1 MSAPFLVARPE
12 NGYLPPAMGE
22 GRTKE
27 PHRFDVVVVG
37 GAIAGASTAVLLR
50 RWLPDLSVLVLEKG
64 TAFDWK
70 VGESTVE
77 ISAYFL
83 TRVLKLFDYLTRE
96 QIAKQ
101 GFRYWF
107 HNGNV
112 TRLREASE
120 VGPTQ
125 LARTPSFQIDR
136 SHLDE
141 HVLGLAASEGATL
154 WRPARATEVLLKD
167 EAGASENIVVVEKE
181 GERVEVAAGWVVDAT
196 GRAAMI
202 ARKKGMLKPV
212 EAHPIASIWAR
223 FRNVKDLDGVEVAGT
238 DPADPFV
245 RPVIAAR
252 RLSTNHFVG
261 LGYWIWFIPLRGGE
275 TSVGLVWDKRL
286 VDPQG
291 ATPEERLRRFLGGNP
306 LTKELLENAEIVP
319 GDTRFYGHLPYLND
333 RVAGD
338 GWSLV
343 GDAAG
348 FLDPFYSPGLDQM
361 AFSVSW
367 TVELIRR
374 KRALEKDA
382 FAKELEL
389 HNTRYDRFFRYFFGA
404 IYQDKYHLMGDYDT
418 MTASFLMDTA
428 LYYLAAVIPLYRW
441 SAERIL
447 VPPFYQDFSEVAFYP
462 MRFYQRRLISIAK
475 RKLALG
481 IYGNH
486 NAGRRPG
493 LVGFSLRSSVWIMLG
508 HGLVRWAKAEALNAL
523 TYVVKPK
530 PMAARMPIQDRA
542 IPKEARAS
550 GAPGSP
556 ARAA

>member
-1 MSAPFLVARPE
+1 
-12 NGYLPPAMGE
+12 MGE
-22 GRTKE
+22 ETTRE
-27 PHRFDVVVVG
+27 PLRFDVVVVG

-50 RWLPDLSVLVLEKG
+50 RWQPGLSVLVVEKS

-83 TRVLKLFDYLTRE
+83 TRVLKLFDHLTRE
-96 QIAKQ
+96 QIVKQ

-107 HNGNV
+107 WSGDV

-125 LARTPSFQIDR
+125 MGRTPSFQIDR
-136 SHLDE
+136 SVLDE
-141 HVLGLAASEGATL
+141 HVLSLAAREGATL
-154 WRPARATEVLLKD
+154 FRPARVTEIRLAD
-167 EAGASENIVVVEKE
+167 ETGAPENVVVVEKD
-181 GERVEVAAGWVVDAT
+181 GERTEVVAGWVVDAS
-196 GRAAMI
+196 GRAATI
-202 ARKKGMLKPV
+202 ARKKGMLKPLD
-212 EAHPIASIWAR
+212 AHPIASVWAR
-223 FRNVKDLDGVEVAGT
+223 FRGVKDLEGKEVAGT
-238 DPADPFV
+238 DPADPWV
-245 RPVIAAR
+245 RGVVAAR
-252 RLSTNHFVG
+252 RLGTNHFVG
-261 LGYWIWFIPLRGGE
+261 LGYWIWFIPLHGGE

-291 ATPEERLRRFLGGNP
+291 ATPEERLRRFLDGNP
-306 LTKELLENAEIVP
+306 LTRELLEGAEIVP
-319 GDTRFYGHLPYLND
+319 GDSRYYGHLAYLID

-367 TVELIRR
+367 TLELIRLR
-374 KRALEKDA
+374 MMKTAED
-382 FAKELEL
+382 FAKELEV
-389 HNTRYDRFFRYFFGA
+389 HNFRYARFFRYFFGA
-404 IYQDKYHLMGDYDT
+404 IFQDKYWIMGDYDT
-418 MTASFLMDTA
+418 MTTAFLMDTS
-428 LYYLAAVIPLYRW
+428 LYYLAFVIPVYRW
-441 SAERIL
+441 SADRLL

-481 IYGNH
+481 VYGNH

-493 LVGFSLRSSVWIMLG
+493 LVGFSLRAASWVMLG
-508 HGLVRWAKAEALNAL
+508 HGLVRWAKAEFVNAL
-523 TYVVKPK
+523 SYLVKPK
-530 PMAARMPIQDRA
+530 PMGVRMPIQDRA
-542 IPKEARAS
+542 MPAGPPA
-550 GAPGSP
+550 ADAAGSP

>member
-1 MSAPFLVARPE
+1 MEPDASC
-12 NGYLPPAMGE
+12 PPL
-22 GRTKE
+22 
-27 PHRFDVVVVG
+27 RFDVVVVG
-37 GAIAGASTAVLLR
+37 GAIAGAATAILLR
-50 RWLPDLSVLVLEKG
+50 RFQPELSVLVVEKS

-83 TRVLKLFDYLTRE
+83 TRVLKLYDYLTRE
-96 QIAKQ
+96 QIPKQ

-107 HNGNV
+107 WNGNV
-112 TRLREASE
+112 HGVREASE

-136 SHLDE
+136 AHLDE
-141 HVLGLAASEGATL
+141 YLLCLAAKEGAEVF
-154 WRPARATEVLLKD
+154 RPARAAEIRLREETG
-167 EAGASENIVVVEKE
+167 EAENVVVVERG
-181 GERVEVAAGWVVDAT
+181 GERLEVRAGWVVDAT
-196 GRAAMI
+196 GRAATI
-202 ARKKGMLKPV
+202 ARKKGLRRPL
-212 EAHPIASIWAR
+212 ETHQTASIWAR
-223 FRNVKDLDGVEVAGT
+223 FLGVKDLDGKEVAGT

-245 RPVIAAR
+245 RRVVASR

-275 TSVGLVWDKRL
+275 TSIGIVWDKRII
-286 VDPQG
+286 DPKG
-291 ATPEERLRRFLGGNP
+291 ATPEERLLNFLDGNP
-306 LTKELLENAEIVP
+306 LTKEMLEKARIVP
-319 GDTRFYGHLPYLND
+319 GDTRYYGHLPYVND

-367 TVELIRR
+367 TLELIRQ
-374 KRALEKDA
+374 KKTRASAD

-389 HNTRYDRFFRYFFGA
+389 HNTRYGRYFRYFFES
-404 IYQDKYHLMGDYDT
+404 IYQDKYWLMGDYDT
-418 MTASFLMDTA
+418 MTTAFLMDTS
-428 LYYLAAVIPLYRW
+428 LYYLAAVIPVYRW

-447 VPPFYQDFSEVAFYP
+447 IPPFYQDFSEVAFYP
-462 MRFYQRRLISIAK
+462 MRFYQRRLIAIAK

-493 LVGFSLRSSVWIMLG
+493 IVGFSLRSSVWVMLG
-508 HGLVRWAKAEALNAL
+508 HGLVRWAKAEFWSALSYL
-523 TYVVKPK
+523 VKPK
-530 PMAARMPIQDRA
+530 PMTARMPIQDRV
-542 IPKEARAS
+542 S
-550 GAPGSP
+550 PGSP
-556 ARAA
+556 ASKDASDSPAKAA

>member
-1 MSAPFLVARPE
+1 M
-12 NGYLPPAMGE
+12 
-22 GRTKE
+22 KE
-27 PHRFDVVVVG
+27 PLRFDVVVVG

-50 RWLPDLSVLVLEKG
+50 RWQPGLSVLVLEKG

-77 ISAYFL
+77 ISSYFL
-83 TRVLKLFDYLTRE
+83 TRVLKLYDYLTRE

-107 HNGNV
+107 HNGDV

-125 LARTPSFQIDR
+125 LGRTPSFQIDR

-154 WRPARATEVLLKD
+154 FRPAKAVEIRLK
-167 EAGASENIVVVEKE
+167 EETGAAENVVVVERD
-181 GERVEVAAGWVVDAT
+181 GERLEVAAGWVVDAT

-252 RLSTNHFVG
+252 RLATNHFVG

-291 ATPEERLRRFLGGNP
+291 AAPEEKLRRFLDGNP
-306 LTKELLENAEIVP
+306 LTRELLEKAEIVP
-319 GDTRFYGHLPYLND
+319 GDTRFYGHLPYFND
-333 RVAGD
+333 RAAGD

-361 AFSVSW
+361 AYSVSW
-367 TVELIRR
+367 TLELIRR
-374 KRALEKDA
+374 KRTLEKEA

-389 HNTRYDRFFRYFFGA
+389 HNRRYARFFRFFFGA
-404 IYQDKYHLMGDYDT
+404 IFQDKYWLMGDYDT
-418 MTASFLMDTA
+418 MTTSFLMDTS
-428 LYYLAAVIPLYRW
+428 LYYLAAVIPVYRW
-441 SAERIL
+441 SADRVL
-447 VPPFYQDFSEVAFYP
+447 VPPFYQDFSETAFYP

-475 RKLALG
+475 RKLTLG

-486 NAGRRPG
+486 NSGRRPG
-493 LVGFSLRSSVWIMLG
+493 LVGFSLRSSAWVMLG
-508 HGLVRWAKAEALNAL
+508 HGLVRWVKAEFWSALS
-523 TYVVKPK
+523 YVVKPK
-530 PMAARMPIQDRA
+530 PMTARMPIQDRVTPA
-542 IPKEARAS
+542 APAS
-550 GAPGSP
+550 RGPADSP
-556 ARAA
+556 AKAA